1 MSSEE
6 LITKQAEMVYAQDP
20 GLPGYAPR
28 VWAYRN
34 TIKALNWYSSVREK
48 LDDPK
53 YASWFIK
60 FANFSNSPYP
70 GGPTNGKA
78 ENRSYHV
85 PTCDWYDNGTA
96 PRCSGFYHD
105 QEQTPE
111 HPGGGDPYPV
121 DGVCE
126 TQCDCGPSNPCGE
139 YIFDHRGGV
148 VDGRSFRDWFV
159 FEYMITGETLNH
171 TDPVSGA
178 PAPIGLGW
186 LDDSMTMSGPTEED
200 GNYIADTGASQQDM
214 ADQVAAYQESMA
226 ALVRATIANGGYYW
240 QLMDG
245 SGAQLNQGINKTVD
259 GATCR
264 TFLRSVCK
272 PNPSQWNRLQ
282 MYTLP
287 GGGQGAGA
295 QCFTDYTAEFMLT
308 RGPYAILGYSWA
320 GCTDGQEAW
329 PRAAEWDEDFGEP
342 TDANCNEIGSSGV
355 FKREWT
361 AATVTWACDAGHGT
375 ITRK

>member
-1 MSSEE
+1 M
-6 LITKQAEMVYAQDP
+6 
-20 GLPGYAPR
+20 
-28 VWAYRN
+28 
-34 TIKALNWYSSVREK
+34 
-48 LDDPK
+48 
-53 YASWFIK
+53 
-60 FANFSNSPYP
+60 
-70 GGPTNGKA
+70 
-78 ENRSYHV
+78 
-85 PTCDWYDNGTA
+85 
-96 PRCSGFYHD
+96 
-105 QEQTPE
+105 
-111 HPGGGDPYPV
+111 
-121 DGVCE
+121 CE
-126 TQCDCGPSNPCGE
+126 TQCDCGPTNPCGE

-159 FEYMITGETLNH
+159 YEYMITGETLNH

-375 ITRK
+375 IARK

>member
-1 MSSEE
+1 
-6 LITKQAEMVYAQDP
+6 
-20 GLPGYAPR
+20 
-28 VWAYRN
+28 
-34 TIKALNWYSSVREK
+34 
-48 LDDPK
+48 
-53 YASWFIK
+53 
-60 FANFSNSPYP
+60 
-70 GGPTNGKA
+70 
-78 ENRSYHV
+78 
-85 PTCDWYDNGTA
+85 
-96 PRCSGFYHD
+96 
-105 QEQTPE
+105 
-111 HPGGGDPYPV
+111 
-121 DGVCE
+121 
-126 TQCDCGPSNPCGE
+126 
-139 YIFDHRGGV
+139 
-148 VDGRSFRDWFV
+148 
-159 FEYMITGETLNH
+159 MITGETLNH

-375 ITRK
+375 IARK